1 MNSKRYSFILE
12 CRNVTR
18 PGIKVKA
25 VDVVKPRVNVKT
37 VHDVK
42 TIIHASK
49 AEGLEMTDLDPEA
62 QFRQDEITDL
72 GPEPCQAEMTDL
84 DQRTS
89 PVLNT
94 SSGKCTEPW
103 IASEVRKLSRLLDA
117 VRLLVEHH
125 PNHPRVLHQGQKPQV
140 HVARGRLY
148 ALETR
153 HALLLEDRNV
163 GKPKTTRTKTKLN
176 QKGRRY

>member
-25 VDVVKPRVNVKT
+25 VDVVKPHANVKT
-37 VHDVK
+37 VHDAK
-42 TIIHASK
+42 TTIQAATT

-62 QFRQDEITDL
+62 HCRQDEITDL
-72 GPEPCQAEMTDL
+72 DPAPRQAEKTDL
-84 DQRTS
+84 AQRTS

-94 SSGKCTEPW
+94 SSGKCTALW

-125 PNHPRVLHQGQKPQV
+125 PRAHQGQKPQQV
-140 HVARGRLY
+140 HVARGRLP
-148 ALETR
+148 ATLEAR
-153 HALLLEDRNV
+153 HALLPEDRNV
-163 GKPKTTRTKTKLN
+163 GKPNTTWTRKKSR
-176 QKGRRY
+176 KGRRN

>member
-25 VDVVKPRVNVKT
+25 VVNVVKPHAAVKT
-37 VHDVK
+37 VHVANK
-42 TIIHASK
+42 TTIHAAK
-49 AEGLEMTDLDPEA
+49 AKGLEMTDLDPEA
-62 QFRQDEITDL
+62 HCRQDEMTDL
-72 GPEPCQAEMTDL
+72 DPAPCQAEKTDL
-84 DQRTS
+84 DQRTL

-94 SSGKCTEPW
+94 SSGKCTALW

-125 PNHPRVLHQGQKPQV
+125 PRVHQGQKPQQV
-140 HVARGRLY
+140 HVARGRLP
-148 ALETR
+148 ATLEAR
-153 HALLLEDRNV
+153 HALLPEDRNV
-163 GKPKTTRTKTKLN
+163 GKPNTTWTRKKS
-176 QKGRRY
+176 KEGRRN

>member
-25 VDVVKPRVNVKT
+25 VDVVKLHANVKT

-42 TIIHASK
+42 TTIQANT

-62 QFRQDEITDL
+62 HCRQDEITDL
-72 GPEPCQAEMTDL
+72 DPAPCQAEKTDL
-84 DQRTS
+84 VQRTL

-94 SSGKCTEPW
+94 SSGKCTALW

-125 PNHPRVLHQGQKPQV
+125 PRVHQGQKPQQV
-140 HVARGRLY
+140 HVARGRLPA
-148 ALETR
+148 ALEAR
-153 HALLLEDRNV
+153 HALLPEDRNV
-163 GKPKTTRTKTKLN
+163 GKPNTTWTRKKSD
-176 QKGRRY
+176 QKGRRN

>member
-72 GPEPCQAEMTDL
+72 DPEPCQAEMTDL

-117 VRLLVEHH
+117 VRLLVEHL
-125 PNHPRVLHQGQKPQV
+125 PSHPRVHLQGQKPQV

-163 GKPKTTRTKTKLN
+163 GKPKTRTKTKLN